1 MMRSVVAA
9 REGPATT
16 AAAPT
21 ANAPK
26 PTRAVRRELS
36 IVIRVSLSCVLR
48 RTIGA
53 FSNKAAFL
61 LVNNWSIFQQGR
73 LLACD
78 VGLAELALQ
87 RNFQIDLIASL
98 MKTMRDFPFARLA
111 RAGITGRAWRC
122 CVLR

>member
-26 PTRAVRRELS
+26 PTRTVRRELS

-53 FSNKAAFL
+53 FSNKVAFL
-61 LVNNWSIFQQGR
+61 LVMWDSLSWHSNAIFRSI
-73 LLACD
+73 
-78 VGLAELALQ
+78 
-87 RNFQIDLIASL
+87 
-98 MKTMRDFPFARLA
+98 
-111 RAGITGRAWRC
+111 
-122 CVLR
+122 